1 LYRNFKLLVLLIFVV
16 LLVGC
21 GEQEKISP
29 AQKGL
34 KGEIPDQ
41 QSFNSTVSFT
51 DSGKVM
57 AILQSGVIKVFYA
70 RNYTLL
76 ENKVKV
82 DFYNKKGQI
91 EAVLTGERGKVDDA
105 TKDIHIYENVVV
117 KSDSGLVLTT
127 EKLMWRNSDQK
138 IWTDEF
144 VKIKTPT
151 EEIEGYGF
159 ESDQSL
165 RNYTVFK
172 VTLITDGGGLK
183 NE

>member
-1 LYRNFKLLVLLIFVV
+1 MSRYLNFLIFILVV
-16 LLVGC
+16 FLVTGC
-21 GEQEKISP
+21 GDQEKVSP

-34 KGEIPDQ
+34 KGELPDQ

-57 AILQSGVIKVFYA
+57 AILQAGVIKVFYS

-76 ENKVKV
+76 ENKMKV
-82 DFYNKKGQI
+82 DFYNEKGSI
-91 EAVLTGERGKVDDA
+91 EAVLTGEHGKVDDV
-105 TKDIHIYENVVV
+105 TKDIHIYKNVVV
-117 KSDSGLVLTT
+117 KNDSGMVLTT
-127 EKLMWRNSDQK
+127 EKLMWRNSDRK

-172 VTLITDGGGLK
+172 VTLITDGSGLK

>member
-1 LYRNFKLLVLLIFVV
+1 MNIFFSIVLVAFFT
-16 LLVGC
+16 GC
-21 GEQEKISP
+21 GDQEKISP

-34 KGEIPDQ
+34 NGELPDQ

-57 AILQSGVIKVFYA
+57 AILEAGVIKVFYA

-76 ENKVKV
+76 ENKMKV
-82 DFYNKKGQI
+82 DFYNEKGSV
-91 EAVLTGERGKVDDA
+91 EAVLTGEHGKVDDV

-117 KSDSGLVLTT
+117 KNDSGMVLTT
-127 EKLMWRNSDQK
+127 EKLMWRNSDKK

-165 RNYTVFK
+165 RNYTIFK
-172 VTLITDGGGLK
+172 VTLITDGSGLK